1 MKPVNRIALILLV
14 IFLMPA
20 LFFSAYE
27 LASLNQDE
35 EQINEIYNNQL
46 EAILFSANQYSD
58 DILDAW
64 IAKIELSY
72 DLKEDDSIKELN
84 NLLIFNSSIEAL
96 FSYDTTD
103 QSFTMLHKFGKYG
116 EDTEKEVKSNLA
128 KADTLLFNLIKYA
141 KSGYQKVEAVK
152 LTNDDMIGLLFH
164 PKNGERESEIKG
176 LLVDPEV
183 FIADVIGPRLQ
194 NIAKDRFTL
203 MATQEGK
210 SEVIYCTVDSL
221 NKDSLTP
228 ILTKELW
235 VLPGYQLGIST
246 KGTSIQSIIKE
257 RTNTNLILII
267 VLDVFLIL
275 GVVLVF
281 RNVKKEVQLAQNK
294 SEFISNVSHEIR
306 TPLALISMFAETLDM
321 GRVPTEE
328 KKKEYYSI
336 LTKESQRLTSIV
348 NKILSFSQ
356 MDAGK
361 KQLHL
366 SELKLGA
373 VVEEVLTTYEYHL
386 KNEGFEVSTN
396 FDDVLIKGDKDLII
410 EMIINLI
417 DNAIKYSEKTKK
429 LDISISNQNHKAV
442 LTVKDHGVGISK
454 SDQTYIFDKFFR
466 VSTGDLAKKQGTG
479 LGLALVKQI
488 VDAHNA
494 SIELKSEIGKG
505 TSFIVYFPLIE
516 KSNG

>member
-46 EAILFSANQYSD
+46 ESILFSANQYSD

-72 DLKEDDSIKELN
+72 DLKEEDSIKELD
-84 NLLIFNSSIEAL
+84 NLLIFNSSLEAL
-96 FSYDTTD
+96 FSYDTVSHSLYMKD
-103 QSFTMLHKFGKYG
+103 KFGKYG
-116 EDTEKEVKSNLA
+116 EPIKESVKTNLE
-128 KADTLLFNLIKYA
+128 KADTLLFDLIRYE

-164 PKNGERESEIKG
+164 PKNGDLESEIKG

-194 NIAKDRFTL
+194 SMAKDRFTL
-203 MATQEGK
+203 MATKEGK

-221 NKDSLTP
+221 NKDNLTP
-228 ILTKELW
+228 ILTKEFW
-235 VLPGYQLGIST
+235 VLPGYELGIST
-246 KGTSIQSIIKE
+246 KGTSIQEIIRE
-257 RTNTNLILII
+257 RTTTNLILII
-267 VLDVFLIL
+267 VLDIFLIL

-306 TPLALISMFAETLDM
+306 TPLALISMFAETLEM

-366 SELKLGA
+366 SDIELGSLVK
-373 VVEEVLTTYEYHL
+373 EVLTTYDYHL
-386 KNEGFEVSTN
+386 NKEGFEVN
-396 FDDVLIKGDKDLII
+396 ANMDEAWINGDKDLII

-417 DNAIKYSEKTKK
+417 DNAIKYSSETKK
-429 LDISISNQNHKAV
+429 IDISIRKENQKAIINV
-442 LTVKDHGVGISK
+442 TDQGVGISK
-454 SDQTYIFDKFFR
+454 ADQTYIFDKFFR